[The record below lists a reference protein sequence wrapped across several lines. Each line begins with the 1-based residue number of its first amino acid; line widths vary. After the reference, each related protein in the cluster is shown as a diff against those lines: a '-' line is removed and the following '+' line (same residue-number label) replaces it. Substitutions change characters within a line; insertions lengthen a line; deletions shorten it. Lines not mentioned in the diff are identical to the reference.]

1 MAVYRGITGSV
12 ISGALAGTKIANIKS
27 WTLTSDVGN
36 NDTSAF
42 GDKDATSVFGL
53 RNSTAQISGDLST
66 DANQGALMAMVGN
79 TGTLASVRLHLVV
92 STEATRA
99 AKFWAGAANLTN
111 LQIGSELAGVSS
123 FSASFHLSGGVKYPT
138 S

>member
-1 MAVYRGITGSV
+1 MAVYRGITGS
-12 ISGALAGTKIANIKS
+12 IKYGAGAGAVVANIKS
-27 WTLTSDVGN
+27 WSLTSDVGN
-36 NDTSAF
+36 NDTSSF

-66 DANQGALMAMVGN
+66 DASQGALMAMVAN
-79 TGTLASVRLHLVV
+79 DGTLAGVRLHLIL
-92 STEATRA
+92 SSETGRT
-99 AKFWAGAANLTN
+99 AKFFAADAKITN
-111 LQIGSELAGVSS
+111 LQVGSELAGVSS